1 VPGVED
7 DLVLRRVEDP
17 VDRDRELDHA
27 QVGAEVAA
35 GPGGRLDQ
43 QVTDLGGEAGELLL
57 AQSLQVLGAF
67 DALQQ
72 GHGVLLVC
80 CTGLM
85 GER

>member
-1 VPGVED
+1 
-7 DLVLRRVEDP
+7 LEDP

-27 QVGAEVAA
+27 EVRPEVPAR
-35 GPGGRLDQ
+35 PDRRLDQ
-43 QVTDLGGEAGELLL
+43 QVADLGGEAGELIL

-72 GHGVLLVC
+72 RHGVLLMC

-85 GER
+85 GDANRTDYTSSGR